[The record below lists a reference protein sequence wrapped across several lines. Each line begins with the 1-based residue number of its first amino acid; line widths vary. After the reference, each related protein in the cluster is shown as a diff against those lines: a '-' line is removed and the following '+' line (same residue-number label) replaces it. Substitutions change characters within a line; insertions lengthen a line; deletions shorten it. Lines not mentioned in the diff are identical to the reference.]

1 MLHDITS
8 LYQLTKQ
15 PYILVDCFFRGGHQ
29 ASSKTNFVRIRAY
42 FFFFASSGVA
52 VKEAPKRTRRTEKPT
67 RNAQKF
73 KRASGD
79 IGQFGYKIGYNNG
92 FTAASFSFVT
102 MGYAGSGLIVA
113 I

>member
-1 MLHDITS
+1 
-8 LYQLTKQ
+8 
-15 PYILVDCFFRGGHQ
+15 
-29 ASSKTNFVRIRAY
+29 
-42 FFFFASSGVA
+42 VA